1 MFNRHILLI
10 ALDISISRKG
20 GVKEMDEGLLII
32 RLVLGLILAAHGAQ
46 KLFGIFGGHG
56 IKGTGQWLESIGIK
70 PGAFFAF
77 LTGLGEFG
85 GGLLIAAGVYT
96 KVCAIL
102 IIFIMLVAIF
112 TVHWKN
118 GLWNGANGYEY
129 NLLIIAVSIGLY
141 LTGPGT
147 HTLF

>member
-1 MFNRHILLI
+1 MFKRHILLI

-77 LTGLGEFG
+77 LTGLSEFG

-102 IIFIMLVAIF
+102 IILIMLVAIF

-129 NLLIIAVSIGLY
+129 NLLILAVAIGLY

-147 HTLF
+147 YTLF